1 MDDVE
6 LEHRLTANEKLAG
19 SNRHRLDAVEERQG
33 NLEKLVSAVD
43 VLANR
48 QETVETD
55 VKEIKADV
63 KVLTEKPGKRWD
75 GIVDKL
81 IWAVLAAV
89 LYARCKAHPAW

>member
-6 LEHRLTANEKLAG
+6 LEHRLTAAEKLAG

-89 LYARCKAHPAW
+89 LGFVLARIGIA

>member
-89 LYARCKAHPAW
+89 LGFVLARIGIA